1 MSKNEKSDRY
11 RPSGLSNID
20 TEGLPTIEAQAVA
33 SPALQSPSGINININ
48 LNDRSHGG
56 GANASVDGRSQE
68 VNTDHR
74 GRAVPQGNQDGGGP
88 IVEVAR
94 SPSHKKRRG
103 NKSMLKDGEAPT
115 HEYMAKGG
123 FDQKA
128 AKQYLTD
135 QGWPVGLQEAMIK
148 SCLKMPVR
156 FFICDDSGSMLTNDG
171 HRIVGCKNKTK
182 LITCTRWSE
191 VCASLMFHAEFS
203 EAARAPSEFR
213 LLNNAEPVL
222 VGKGD
227 DEGAGFELIKEI
239 LEDSPGG
246 QTPICAQVNEVVA
259 KIKAMED
266 SLRAQN
272 QRAAVVICTDGIS
285 TDGNVADA
293 LKPLE
298 DLPVWVVVR
307 LCTDDEELIDYWNN
321 IDEDL
326 ELEMDVLDDIEGE
339 AKEIRAVNPWLH
351 YGEPLH
357 RLREFGAAIKEMDLI
372 DEAPLSSEQMSAI
385 VVHLT
390 GSGNVRD
397 W

>member
-1 MSKNEKSDRY
+1 
-11 RPSGLSNID
+11 
-20 TEGLPTIEAQAVA
+20 
-33 SPALQSPSGINININ
+33 
-48 LNDRSHGG
+48 
-56 GANASVDGRSQE
+56 
-68 VNTDHR
+68 
-74 GRAVPQGNQDGGGP
+74 
-88 IVEVAR
+88 
-94 SPSHKKRRG
+94 
-103 NKSMLKDGEAPT
+103 MLKDGEAPT

-128 AKQYLTD
+128 ARQYLTD
-135 QGWPVGLQEAMIK
+135 QNWPVGLQEAMIK

-171 HRIVGCKNKTK
+171 HRIVGSKNKTK

-191 VCASLMFHAEFS
+191 VCASLLFHAEFS

-227 DEGAGFELIKEI
+227 DEGAGLELIKEI

-246 QTPICAQVNEVVA
+246 QTPICAQVHEVVA
-259 KIKAMED
+259 KIQGMED
-266 SLRAQN
+266 SLRALN
-272 QRAAVVICTDGIS
+272 QRAAVIICTDGIS

-372 DEAPLSSEQMSAI
+372 DEAPLSSEQMCAI